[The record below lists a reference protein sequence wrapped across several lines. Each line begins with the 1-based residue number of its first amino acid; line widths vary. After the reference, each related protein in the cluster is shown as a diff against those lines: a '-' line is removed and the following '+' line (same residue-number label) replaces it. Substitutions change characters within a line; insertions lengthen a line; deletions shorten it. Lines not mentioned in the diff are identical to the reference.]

1 MRCKSEQV
9 ARYEGLVRSVAT
21 EFFLPGGDVDD
32 LLQAGRLAAAR
43 AVETYD
49 ASRGASEQTFVALA
63 VRRAMISAVTAAARQ
78 KHHPVTF
85 SRRFAE
91 LDDAGGSVGDT
102 IADVADP
109 FPGPEAVVIARDEA
123 TRLLRHLAQL
133 SWGALEWRC
142 LPYVLDGSSC
152 GAAAREL
159 GVAVK
164 SADNT
169 FQRIRSK
176 ARAVLTARDI
186 HGG

>member
-1 MRCKSEQV
+1 MRCTSEQV
-9 ARYEGLVRSVAT
+9 VGYEGVVRAIAT

-32 LLQAGRLAAAR
+32 LLQVGRLAAAR
-43 AVETYD
+43 AAETYD

-152 GAAAREL
+152 GVAAREL
-159 GVAVK
+159 GIGLK
-164 SADNT
+164 HADNAMA
-169 FQRIRSK
+169 RIRLK
-176 ARAVLTARDI
+176 ARAALAAA
-186 HGG
+186 